1 MVKRF
6 VIDTNIFLHNNP
18 KSVIEGFEDNIIVI
32 CGTVLQELDHHKTD
46 VGETGFN
53 ARETC
58 RVLDAISNKGDLIKG
73 VSTES
78 GGTIVLEPNGVSQ
91 EYLPEGYSIDRPD
104 NRIISTCI
112 YLNKGNKSKR
122 KVVLVTNDT
131 SLRLNA
137 KACGVEV
144 QEYWNSIVEESG
156 YKGYIDLDVDAKIIN
171 ALYEKKF
178 VELSSKQM
186 DKLLENEFVTLHAD
200 KQSALSIFRKG
211 QLELIPAEQSL
222 YGWVKPKNALQSYA
236 MWALTAPAET
246 IPLVI
251 LIGPPGVA
259 KTFLSIAAGLD
270 QTYVAQDRSQCPY
283 YKVLISRP
291 SSNAFQNEGFLPG
304 SLSEKLHYLYNNFY
318 DNIENL
324 LLGDGKH
331 KENRATIQ
339 MHMQDLIDDDVIE
352 ITSLSFIRGRSLRNV
367 YMIADEVQ
375 NASKTLVRDIV
386 TRAGTGTKIV
396 LAGDPEQCDIPSLDR
411 HTCGLTFAAEAMKG
425 DPTTCILN
433 FSGCDE
439 KAIVRSFLSRRAAQN
454 MQLH

>member
-18 KSVIEGFEDNIIVI
+18 QSVIDGFDDNIIII

-46 VGETGFN
+46 LGETGFN

-58 RVLDAISNKGDLIKG
+58 RLLDEINKQGDLIRG
-73 VSTES
+73 VPTKS
-78 GGTIVLEPNGVSQ
+78 GGMITLEPDGISQ
-91 EYLPEGYSIDRPD
+91 DLLPHGYSIERPD

-112 YLNKGNKSKR
+112 YLRKIIRNEQ

-131 SLRLNA
+131 SMRLNA
-137 KACGVEV
+137 TACGVEV

-156 YKGYIDLDVDAKIIN
+156 YKGYTDIDVDSEVIN
-171 ALYEKKF
+171 SIYKSKT
-178 VELSSKQM
+178 VEIDSVEG
-186 DKLLENEFVTLHAD
+186 LLENEFVTLHAGN
-200 KQSALSIFRKG
+200 QSALSIFRNG
-211 QLELIPAEQSL
+211 RFRLIPSDQKL

-236 MWALTAPAET
+236 MWALTAPAEE

-270 QTYVAQDRSQCPY
+270 QTYVAQDRSGSPY
-283 YKVLISRP
+283 YKMLISRP

-304 SLSEKLHYLYNNFY
+304 SLSDKLHYLYNNFY

-324 LLGDGKH
+324 LLGDDRH
-331 KENRATIQ
+331 REDHTQIQ
-339 MHMQDLIDDDVIE
+339 TQMEDLISDNVIE
-352 ITSLSFIRGRSLRNV
+352 ITSLSFIRGRSLSNV

-386 TRAGTGTKIV
+386 TRAGIGTKVV
-396 LAGDPEQCDIPSLDR
+396 LAGDPDQIDLPSLDR
-411 HTCGLTFAAEAMKG
+411 HTCGLTFAAESMKG
-425 DPTTCILN
+425 DPTTCIIN
-433 FSGCDE
+433 FTGCDE
-439 KAIVRSFLSRRAAQN
+439 KAIVRSTLSRRAAHN
-454 MQLH
+454 MRLH

>member
-1 MVKRF
+1 MVKKF

-18 KSVIEGFEDNIIVI
+18 KSVIEGFEDNIIII
-32 CGTVLQELDHHKTD
+32 CGTVLQELDRHKTD

-58 RVLDAISNKGDLIKG
+58 RILDAISSKGDLIKG
-73 VSTES
+73 VPTES
-78 GGTIVLEPNGVSQ
+78 GGKIVLEPNGISQ
-91 EYLPEGYSIDRPD
+91 DYLPKGYSLDRAD

-112 YLNKGNKSKR
+112 YLNKSSKD
-122 KVVLVTNDT
+122 KHKIVLVTNDT

-156 YKGYIDLDVDAKIIN
+156 YKGYIDIN
-171 ALYEKKF
+171 VAPKLINTLYEKKF
-178 VELSSKQM
+178 ATLSAKQM
-186 DKLLENEFVTLHAD
+186 DGLLENEFVTLHAGN
-200 KQSALSIFRKG
+200 QSALSIFRKG
-211 QLELIPAEQSL
+211 QLELISSDQTL

-236 MWALTAPAET
+236 MWALTAPAEE

-270 QTYVAQDRSQCPY
+270 QTYIAQDRSQCPY

-291 SSNAFQNEGFLPG
+291 SSSAFQNEGFLPG
-304 SLSEKLHYLYNNFY
+304 SLTEKLHYLYNNFY
-318 DNIENL
+318 DNIEHL
-324 LLGDGKH
+324 LLGEGKH
-331 KENRATIQ
+331 RESHTQIN
-339 MHMQDLIDDDVIE
+339 MHMQDLIDDNVIE
-352 ITSLSFIRGRSLRNV
+352 VTSLSFIRGRSLRNV

-375 NASKTLVRDIV
+375 NASKSLIRDVV
-386 TRAGTGTKIV
+386 TRAGTGSKIV
-396 LAGDPEQCDIPSLDR
+396 LAGDPDQIDLPTLDR
-411 HTCGLTFAAEAMKG
+411 HTCGLTFAAESMKG

-439 KAIVRSFLSRRAAQN
+439 KAIVRSTLSRRAAQN
-454 MQLH
+454 MKLH

>member
-18 KSVIEGFEDNIIVI
+18 QSVIDGFDDNIIII
-32 CGTVLQELDHHKTD
+32 CGTVLQELDRHKTD
-46 VGETGFN
+46 LGETGFN

-58 RVLDAISNKGDLIKG
+58 RLLDEINKQGDLIRG
-73 VSTES
+73 VPTKS
-78 GGTIVLEPNGVSQ
+78 GGMITLEPDGISQ
-91 EYLPEGYSIDRPD
+91 DLLPHGYSIERPD

-112 YLNKGNKSKR
+112 YLKKIIRNEQ

-131 SLRLNA
+131 SMRLNA
-137 KACGVEV
+137 TACGVEV

-156 YKGYIDLDVDAKIIN
+156 YKGYTDMDVDSEVIN
-171 ALYEKKF
+171 SIYKSKT
-178 VELSSKQM
+178 VEINSVEG
-186 DKLLENEFVTLHAD
+186 LLENEFVTLHAGN
-200 KQSALSIFRKG
+200 QSALSIFRNG
-211 QLELIPAEQSL
+211 RFHLIPSDQKL

-236 MWALTAPAET
+236 MWALTAPAEE

-270 QTYVAQDRSQCPY
+270 QTYVAQDRSGSPY
-283 YKVLISRP
+283 YKMLISRP

-304 SLSEKLHYLYNNFY
+304 SLSDKLHYLYNNFY

-324 LLGDGKH
+324 LLGDDRH
-331 KENRATIQ
+331 REDHTQIQ
-339 MHMQDLIDDDVIE
+339 TQMEDLISDNVIE
-352 ITSLSFIRGRSLRNV
+352 ITSLSFIRGRSLSNV

-386 TRAGTGTKIV
+386 TRAGIGTKVV
-396 LAGDPEQCDIPSLDR
+396 LAGDPDQIDLPSLDR
-411 HTCGLTFAAEAMKG
+411 HTCGLTFAAESMKG
-425 DPTTCILN
+425 DPTTCIIN
-433 FSGCDE
+433 FTGCDE
-439 KAIVRSFLSRRAAQN
+439 KAIVRSTLSRRAAHN
-454 MQLH
+454 MRLH

>member
-18 KSVIEGFEDNIIVI
+18 QSVIDGFDDNIIII
-32 CGTVLQELDHHKTD
+32 CGTVLQELDRHKTD
-46 VGETGFN
+46 LGETGFN

-58 RVLDAISNKGDLIKG
+58 RLLDEINKQGDLIRG
-73 VSTES
+73 VPTKS
-78 GGTIVLEPNGVSQ
+78 GGMITLEPDGISQ
-91 EYLPEGYSIDRPD
+91 DLLPHGYSIERPD

-112 YLNKGNKSKR
+112 YLKKIIRNEQ

-131 SLRLNA
+131 SMRLNA
-137 KACGVEV
+137 TACGVEV

-156 YKGYIDLDVDAKIIN
+156 YKGYTDMDVDSEVIN
-171 ALYEKKF
+171 SIYKSKT
-178 VELSSKQM
+178 VEIDSVEG
-186 DKLLENEFVTLHAD
+186 LLENEFVTLHAGN
-200 KQSALSIFRKG
+200 QSALSIFRNG
-211 QLELIPAEQSL
+211 RFHLIPSDQKL

-236 MWALTAPAET
+236 MWALTAPAEE

-270 QTYVAQDRSQCPY
+270 QTYVAQDRSGSPY
-283 YKVLISRP
+283 YKMLISRP

-304 SLSEKLHYLYNNFY
+304 SLSDKLHYLYNNFY

-324 LLGDGKH
+324 LLGDDRH
-331 KENRATIQ
+331 REDHTQIQ
-339 MHMQDLIDDDVIE
+339 TQMEDLISDNVIE
-352 ITSLSFIRGRSLRNV
+352 ITSLSFIRGRSLSNV

-386 TRAGTGTKIV
+386 TRAGIGTKVV
-396 LAGDPEQCDIPSLDR
+396 LAGDPDQIDLPSLDR
-411 HTCGLTFAAEAMKG
+411 HTCGLTFAAESMKG
-425 DPTTCILN
+425 DPTTCIIN
-433 FSGCDE
+433 FTGCDE
-439 KAIVRSFLSRRAAQN
+439 KAIVRSTLSRRAAHN
-454 MQLH
+454 MRLH

>member
-1 MVKRF
+1 MVKKF

-18 KSVIEGFEDNIIVI
+18 QSVIEGFEDNIIII
-32 CGTVLQELDHHKTD
+32 CGTVLQELDRHKTD
-46 VGETGFN
+46 LGETGFN

-58 RVLDAISNKGDLIKG
+58 RILDAISSKGDLIKG
-73 VSTES
+73 VPTES
-78 GGTIVLEPNGVSQ
+78 GGKIVLEPNGISQ
-91 EYLPEGYSIDRPD
+91 DYLPKGYSLDRAD

-112 YLNKGNKSKR
+112 YLNKSSKDKH

-156 YKGYIDLDVDAKIIN
+156 YKGYIDIN
-171 ALYEKKF
+171 VAPKLINTLYEKKF
-178 VELSSKQM
+178 ATLSAKQM
-186 DKLLENEFVTLHAD
+186 DGLLENEFVTLHAGN
-200 KQSALSIFRKG
+200 QSALSIFRKG
-211 QLELIPAEQSL
+211 QLELISSDQTL

-236 MWALTAPAET
+236 MWALTAPAEE

-291 SSNAFQNEGFLPG
+291 SSSAFQNEGFLPG
-304 SLSEKLHYLYNNFY
+304 SLTEKLHYLYNNFY
-318 DNIENL
+318 DNIEHL
-324 LLGDGKH
+324 LLGEGKH
-331 KENRATIQ
+331 RESHSQIN
-339 MHMQDLIDDDVIE
+339 MHMQDLIDDNVIE
-352 ITSLSFIRGRSLRNV
+352 VTSLSFIRGRSLRNV

-375 NASKTLVRDIV
+375 NASKSLIRDVV
-386 TRAGTGTKIV
+386 TRAGTGSKIV
-396 LAGDPEQCDIPSLDR
+396 LAGDPDQIDLPTLDR
-411 HTCGLTFAAEAMKG
+411 HTCGLTFAAESMKG

-433 FSGCDE
+433 FSGCNE
-439 KAIVRSFLSRRAAQN
+439 KAIVRSTLSRRAAQN
-454 MQLH
+454 MKLH

>member
-1 MVKRF
+1 MVKDF

-18 KSVIEGFEDNIIVI
+18 KSVIEGFEDNIIII
-32 CGTVLQELDHHKTD
+32 CGTVLQELDRHKTD

-58 RVLDAISNKGDLIKG
+58 RILDAISNKGDLLKG
-73 VSTES
+73 VPTES
-78 GGTIVLEPNGVSQ
+78 GGKIILEPNGISQ
-91 EYLPEGYSIDRPD
+91 DYLPKGYSLDRAD

-112 YLNKGNKSKR
+112 YLNKSSKNKH

-156 YKGYIDLDVDAKIIN
+156 YKGYIDIN
-171 ALYEKKF
+171 VTPKLINTLYEKKF
-178 VELSSKQM
+178 AALSAKQM
-186 DKLLENEFVTLHAD
+186 DGLLENEFVTLHAGN
-200 KQSALSIFRKG
+200 QSALSIFRKG
-211 QLELIPAEQSL
+211 KLELIPSDQTL

-236 MWALTAPAET
+236 MWALTAPAEE

-291 SSNAFQNEGFLPG
+291 SSSAFQNEGFLPG
-304 SLSEKLHYLYNNFY
+304 SLTDKLHYLYNNFY
-318 DNIENL
+318 DNIEHL
-324 LLGDGKH
+324 LLGEGKH
-331 KENRATIQ
+331 RESHSQIN
-339 MHMQDLIDDDVIE
+339 MHMQDLIDDNVIE
-352 ITSLSFIRGRSLRNV
+352 VTSLSFIRGRSLRNV

-375 NASKTLVRDIV
+375 NASKSLIRDVV
-386 TRAGTGTKIV
+386 TRAGTGSKIV
-396 LAGDPEQCDIPSLDR
+396 LAGDPDQIDLPTLDR
-411 HTCGLTFAAEAMKG
+411 HTCGLTFAAESMKG

-433 FSGCDE
+433 FCGCDE
-439 KAIVRSFLSRRAAQN
+439 KAIVRSTLSRRAAQN
-454 MQLH
+454 MKLH